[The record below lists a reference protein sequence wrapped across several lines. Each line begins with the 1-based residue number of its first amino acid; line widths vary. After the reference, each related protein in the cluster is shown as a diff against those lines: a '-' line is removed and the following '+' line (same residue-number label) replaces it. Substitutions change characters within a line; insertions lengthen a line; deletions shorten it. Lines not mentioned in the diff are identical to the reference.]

1 MATWKKV
8 IVSGSSA
15 DLTSLTLD
23 TALAVAEGGTGATTL
38 TDGGVLLGS
47 GTGAITAL
55 GVLTDGQMIVGDGTT
70 DPVAES
76 GATLRTSIGVGT
88 GDSPQFTGIE
98 LGHASDTTIT
108 RASSGNLNIEGNLV
122 YRAGGTDVPVADG
135 GTGASTLTDGG
146 VLLGSGTGAI
156 TATAALGDGEMLVG
170 DGTTDP
176 SIESG
181 ATLRTSIGVGTGDSP
196 TFTGL
201 TLSGD
206 LEVQGGDITLTNGAT
221 DIDLIDNN
229 ANALSIDAS
238 GAEGLIKIDTTNS
251 SEAVHMSKALNVVGA
266 VSGSSTAE
274 FASLTLDTALAV
286 AEGGTG
292 ATSLTDK
299 AVLISQ
305 DSGTDAIG
313 SLALTGNGEII
324 VGGTSGPAVE
334 AAADVAGTGLDAA
347 VGDGTFAINVA
358 AAQTSITSLINS
370 GLTKIGT
377 AADQE
382 YIKFD
387 TSNEVNTHINNTE
400 RLSVTATG
408 VDVTGALTV
417 STDLSVSGG
426 DITLTG
432 AATDIDL
439 IDNNAS
445 ALSFDAA
452 GKAGIL
458 EINTTNSGEGVK
470 MSGDLTVEG
479 NFVVNGDT
487 TQQNVANLLVQDRF
501 LLLNSGS
508 TATGDGGMVI
518 GSGSAYSGSTFI
530 WDDSVDRWGTQHDTQ
545 LGSAETTST
554 PEAYASLYVLSANT
568 GSATYKVKGNIRVD
582 DSDESIWIYS

>member
-8 IVSGSSA
+8 IVSGSAA
-15 DLTSLTLD
+15 DLASLTLD
-23 TALAVAEGGTGATTL
+23 TTLAVAEGGTGATTL

-55 GVLTDGQMIVGDGTT
+55 GVLSDGQMIVGDGTT

-88 GDSPQFTGIE
+88 GDSPQFTD
-98 LGHASDTTIT
+98 L
-108 RASSGNLNIEGNLV
+108 
-122 YRAGGTDVPVADG
+122 
-135 GTGASTLTDGG
+135 TLT
-146 VLLGSGTGAI
+146 
-156 TATAALGDGEMLVG
+156 
-170 DGTTDP
+170 
-176 SIESG
+176 
-181 ATLRTSIGVGTGDSP
+181 
-196 TFTGL
+196 
-201 TLSGD
+201 
-206 LEVQGGDITLTNGAT
+206 GGDITLTGAAT
-221 DIDLIDNN
+221 DIDVIDNN
-229 ANALSIDAS
+229 ASALSIDAS
-238 GAEGLIKIDTTNS
+238 GKAGILEIDSTNS
-251 SEAVHMSKALNVVGA
+251 SEKVKMSGGLDVAGALNVVGA
-266 VSGSSTAE
+266 LSGST
-274 FASLTLDTALAV
+274 LTLATPLAV

-292 ATSLTDK
+292 AATLTDK

-313 SLALTGNGEII
+313 SVAMATNGVIL

-347 VGDGTFAINVA
+347 VGDGTLAINVA
-358 AAQTSITSLINS
+358 AAQTSVTSLINS

-458 EINTTNSGEGVK
+458 EIVTTNSGEGVN
-470 MSGDLTVEG
+470 MSGNLVVEG
-479 NFVVNGDT
+479 DFTVNGDT
-487 TQQNVANLLVQDRF
+487 THQNATNLLVEDKF
-501 LLLNSGS
+501 ILINSS
-508 TATGDGGMVI
+508 SAATGDGGIVV
-518 GSGSAYSGSTFI
+518 GSGSAYSGSAFA
-530 WDDSVDRWGTQHDTQ
+530 WDDSANRWGVQYDTQ
-545 LGSAETTST
+545 LGSSMTTST
-554 PEAYASLYVLSANT
+554 PEAYSSLYVLSANT
-568 GSATYKVKGNIRVD
+568 GSATYNVAGNLRID
-582 DSDESIWIYS
+582 GSDESIWIYS

>member
-8 IVSGSSA
+8 IVSGSAA
-15 DLTSLTLD
+15 DLASLTLD
-23 TALAVAEGGTGATTL
+23 TTLAVAEGGTGATTL

-55 GVLTDGQMIVGDGTT
+55 GVLSDGQMIVGDGTT

-88 GDSPQFTGIE
+88 GDSPQFTD
-98 LGHASDTTIT
+98 L
-108 RASSGNLNIEGNLV
+108 
-122 YRAGGTDVPVADG
+122 
-135 GTGASTLTDGG
+135 TLT
-146 VLLGSGTGAI
+146 
-156 TATAALGDGEMLVG
+156 
-170 DGTTDP
+170 
-176 SIESG
+176 
-181 ATLRTSIGVGTGDSP
+181 
-196 TFTGL
+196 
-201 TLSGD
+201 
-206 LEVQGGDITLTNGAT
+206 GGDITLTGAAT
-221 DIDLIDNN
+221 DIDVIDNN
-229 ANALSIDAS
+229 ASALSIDAS
-238 GAEGLIKIDTTNS
+238 GKAGILEIDSTNS
-251 SEAVHMSKALNVVGA
+251 SEKVKMSGGLDVAGALNVVGA
-266 VSGSSTAE
+266 LSGST
-274 FASLTLDTALAV
+274 LTLATPLAV

-292 ATSLTDK
+292 AATLTDK

-313 SLALTGNGEII
+313 SVAMATNGVIL

-347 VGDGTFAINVA
+347 VGDGTLAINVA
-358 AAQTSITSLINS
+358 AAQTSVTSLINS

-458 EINTTNSGEGVK
+458 EIVTTNSGEGVK
-470 MSGDLTVEG
+470 MAGDLTVEG

-487 TQQNVANLLVQDRF
+487 TQANVANLLVEDRF
-501 LLLNSGS
+501 ILINSS
-508 TATGDGGMVI
+508 SAASGDAGIVV
-518 GSGSAYSGSTFI
+518 GSGSAYSGSSFA
-530 WDDSVDRWGTQHDTQ
+530 WDDSTNRWGTQHDTQ
-545 LGSAETTST
+545 LASDASTST

-568 GSATYKVKGNIRVD
+568 GSATYTVKGNIRVD